1 MNLRMSSVWHVCAVL
16 KSSINSRVIQKC
28 LSRSVLSYAFLSL
41 QSLMQFGK
49 VSPSRQYL
57 QTLKIKLICFKAECG
72 MTNLKVE
79 VPKSLYLILNCLIDF
94 PTNTNLVILAAI
106 EAPLVYN

>member
-1 MNLRMSSVWHVCAVL
+1 MNLRMSSLWRVCAVL

-49 VSPSRQYL
+49 VRPSRQYL

-72 MTNLKVE
+72 MTN
-79 VPKSLYLILNCLIDF
+79 PKSLNLMLNCLIDF